1 MGDVA
6 ITFRLMPE
14 GPEIEMSA
22 IEEKVKEMLGVSF
35 RSMQSKPFAF
45 GLDAL
50 FVVAVVKD
58 EKGAADRLESALSQI
73 SGVQTVETVGLDL
86 L

>member
-6 ITFRLMPE
+6 IKFRLMPE

-22 IEEKVKEMLGVSF
+22 IEEKVKETLGESF

-58 EKGAADRLESALSQI
+58 EEGAAERLESALSQI
-73 SGVQTVETVGLDL
+73 NGVQTVETVGLDVL
-86 L
+86 